1 MATLAEVLG
10 GLTDH
15 LGGAQSLLALTKPL
29 ELLASTE
36 EGIIRDKAI
45 ESLKKVLSLCKIKEG
60 ETEIMALI
68 KRLIN
73 NSETFASKLAAIAI
87 IPSYFAQMSAANQQE
102 MVTYILFIR
111 YNNGLVF
118 IELQAEMKILR

>member
-1 MATLAEVLG
+1 LASLAEVIG

-15 LGGAQSLLALTKPL
+15 LGGGQSLLALTKPL

-45 ESLKKVLSLCKIKEG
+45 ESMKKILSLCKAKEG
-60 ETEIMALI
+60 ETEIMGII

-73 NSETFASKLAAIAI
+73 NAETFASKLAAIAI
-87 IPSYFAQMSAANQQE
+87 IPSYFAQMSTANQQE
-102 MVTYILFIR
+102 MVR
-111 YNNGLVF
+111 
-118 IELQAEMKILR
+118 